1 MSIVGQALS
10 KSALKKLFAAN
21 NNCGDAAAIVFA
33 ESLRQSSCSLEYLDL
48 SSNEITDKAGVKL
61 ANALR
66 SNKRL

>member
-33 ESLRQSSCSLEYLDL
+33 ESLR
-48 SSNEITDKAGVKL
+48 
-61 ANALR
+61 
-66 SNKRL
+66 

>member
-33 ESLRQSSCSLEYLDL
+33 ESLRSSTCSLEYLDL

-61 ANALR
+61 ANALK